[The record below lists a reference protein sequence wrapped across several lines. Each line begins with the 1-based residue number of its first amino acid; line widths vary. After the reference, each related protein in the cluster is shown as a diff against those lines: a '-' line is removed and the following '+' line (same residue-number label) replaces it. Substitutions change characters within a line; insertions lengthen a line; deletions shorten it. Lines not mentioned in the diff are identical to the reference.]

1 MKYNINT
8 TAKSINGVITGLSQ
22 LIQLSVAT
30 IKTRT
35 FQGNVQLECFIECSS
50 SINVSNS
57 TQGSPVSLLQ
67 IQTGWCFHNSAGASP
82 HFFGW
87 CCSALCF
94 TVGWPIFRELSC
106 SPYVEGPL
114 LWLYGSVQPRVCKL
128 VLDCWYLTL
137 RLMRV
142 FAELLWWLEGILRS
156 HPHSYGGQWLS

>member
-8 TAKSINGVITGLSQ
+8 TAKSNNGVITGLSQ

-30 IKTRT
+30 IKTRA

-67 IQTGWCFHNSAGASP
+67 IQTGWCFHNSAGARR

-94 TVGWPIFRELSC
+94 TVG
-106 SPYVEGPL
+106 
-114 LWLYGSVQPRVCKL
+114 
-128 VLDCWYLTL
+128 
-137 RLMRV
+137 
-142 FAELLWWLEGILRS
+142 
-156 HPHSYGGQWLS
+156 